1 VDKRWTG
8 VRQAE
13 VIIENSNAVVHDVV
27 AMLAEVWSAAGTG
40 R

>member
-8 VRQAE
+8 VRHAE
-13 VIIENSNAVVHDVV
+13 VIIENINGVVHDVV
-27 AMLAEVWSAAGTG
+27 ATLAEVWSAAGTG